1 MMELYLAC
9 RAEVMLTL
17 NLWADVG
24 LHNGAKGKVVDVV
37 YKYQM
42 DQDRQIE
49 WAFVCLKIH
58 FEQMLQLHIFF
69 FIDHCSFVNKNL
81 F

>member
-1 MMELYLAC
+1 MELYLAC

-49 WAFVCLKIH
+49 
-58 FEQMLQLHIFF
+58 
-69 FIDHCSFVNKNL
+69 
-81 F
+81 